1 MQKLVVSKTP
11 IYWVK
16 RRLNGRNAH
25 VAFEAST
32 VIAVADV
39 DELQRIDFLGTSSA
53 RGGSLCLRQRRGLRN
68 IAARPVTEGSE
79 DVVAAQ
85 TARAGRRWRRVER
98 ILRLVVVIILVLI
111 AVLVSVSTTWLLL
124 LLLLLSAACTTC
136 LRRHLKTHTAHQHSS
151 PHLNLHVFYSGS
163 F

>member
-68 IAARPVTEGSE
+68 IARPVTEGSE

-98 ILRLVVVIILVLI
+98 ILRLVVIILVLI
-111 AVLVSVSTTWLLL
+111 AVLVSVSTTWLL